1 MSKLTTIP
9 RSDVMSEPRV
19 QPLLSDTAFS
29 VLVSR
34 LQELEQVVV
43 AFSGGA
49 DSAFLAY
56 VARAVLG
63 RESVKVVTAVSP
75 SLGSGELEHCRNLA
89 SAWDIPFSSVAT
101 SEMDNPN
108 YVANGHDRCYWCK
121 VELMNSISPIIEATS
136 ATVILGVNLDDLGD
150 FRPGQKAAIEAG
162 AKFPLVDAGY
172 TKELIRAHSRVLGL
186 STWNR
191 PQSACLSSR
200 IPYGTSVSVPILS
213 QLDRAEAALKRLG
226 FAQVRVRHYDRLAR
240 IEVLLED
247 LEAVVEK
254 RSLIVDAVKSA
265 GYRYVTLDLEG
276 FRSGNLNTKIGPEVS
291 IEERG

>member
-1 MSKLTTIP
+1 MSKLTTIS
-9 RSDVMSEPRV
+9 RSTLLSDPRV
-19 QPLLSDTAFS
+19 QSLMSDAAFS
-29 VLVSR
+29 ALVSR
-34 LQELEQVVV
+34 LRELDKVVV

-56 VARAVLG
+56 VARSALD

-75 SLGSGELEHCRNLA
+75 SLGSGELEHCRDLV
-89 SAWDIPFSSVAT
+89 SAWYIPFSTVAT

-108 YVANGHDRCYWCK
+108 YVANGPDRCYWCK

-150 FRPGQKAAIEAG
+150 FRPGQKAALEAG
-162 AKFPLVDAGY
+162 AIFPLVDASY

-200 IPYGTSVSVPILS
+200 IPHGTSVSVPILS
-213 QLDRAEAALKRLG
+213 RLDRAEAALKRLG
-226 FAQVRVRHYDRLAR
+226 FAQVRVRHYDRMAR
-240 IEVLLED
+240 IEFLLED
-247 LEAVVEK
+247 FEAVVEK
-254 RSLIVDAVKSA
+254 RLQIVDAVKCA
-265 GYRYVTLDLEG
+265 GYRYVTVDLEG
-276 FRSGNLNTKIGPEVS
+276 FRSGNLNTEIAPEVS